1 MEKKMENQEN
11 KTISEEEPTTAHA
24 IADSSPAQSPSPSPP
39 RDPKPS
45 LPSARSPAESSVSS
59 DLSHRTSLSHGSSPR
74 ENPPENVKSP
84 SPQPVV
90 NRFVREEPLAV
101 TKLDPGPGIGDVE
114 GGGSER
120 RTRRSLSILRRVKR
134 EKMVK
139 KAALGLRIWGLVFC
153 LISFAVMASDK
164 NKGWALDSFYRYK
177 EFRYCI
183 SVNVVGFMYSAVQAC
198 DLAYHFSTGNY
209 VVRHQLRYY
218 FDFLMD
224 QSSVGTKC
232 MKTMSDKSAL
242 TSYLVLMCTQI
253 NEDLLKILTYLL
265 MSASSSAATRV
276 DDWISNW
283 GNDKFPAMAS
293 ASVGVSFI
301 AFVALASSSLISGYT
316 LFTFRST

>member
-90 NRFVREEPLAV
+90 NRFVREEPVAV

-139 KAALGLRIWGLVFC
+139 KAALWLRIWGLVFC

-224 QSSVGTKC
+224 Q
-232 MKTMSDKSAL
+232 
-242 TSYLVLMCTQI
+242 
-253 NEDLLKILTYLL
+253 ILTYLL

-293 ASVGVSFI
+293 ASVGVSFV

>member
-74 ENPPENVKSP
+74 ENLPENVKSP

-90 NRFVREEPLAV
+90 NRFVREEPVAV

>member
-1 MEKKMENQEN
+1 M
-11 KTISEEEPTTAHA
+11 
-24 IADSSPAQSPSPSPP
+24 
-39 RDPKPS
+39 
-45 LPSARSPAESSVSS
+45 
-59 DLSHRTSLSHGSSPR
+59 
-74 ENPPENVKSP
+74 
-84 SPQPVV
+84 
-90 NRFVREEPLAV
+90 NRFVREEPVAL
-101 TKLDPGPGIGDVE
+101 TKLDPGIGDVE
-114 GGGSER
+114 VGGSER

-139 KAALGLRIWGLVFC
+139 KTALGLRIWGLVFC

-198 DLAYHFSTGNY
+198 DLAYHFSTGKY
-209 VVRHQLRYY
+209 VRHQLRYY

-224 QSSVGTKC
+224 Q
-232 MKTMSDKSAL
+232 
-242 TSYLVLMCTQI
+242 
-253 NEDLLKILTYLL
+253 ILTYLL

-283 GNDKFPAMAS
+283 GNDKFPEMAS
-293 ASVGVSFI
+293 ASVGVSFV
-301 AFVALASSSLISGYT
+301 AFVAFASSSLISGYT